1 MLSIVKAGSKVA
13 AKAVLV
19 YVIKKYAASVV
30 FDLAIE
36 WLENLARRTDTETDD
51 TAIKA
56 IKADKKDLIAI
67 IKGRTK
73 CQRKNP
79 SHRRSPSLRSA
90 KLPQQAEAPI

>member
-36 WLENLARRTDTETDD
+36 WLEKLAKRTDTETDD
-51 TAIKA
+51 NAIKA
-56 IKADKKDLIAI
+56 IKADKEDLIAI
-67 IKGRTK
+67 IKGRM
-73 CQRKNP
+73 
-79 SHRRSPSLRSA
+79 
-90 KLPQQAEAPI
+90 